1 MGKYIVFRADWTEE
15 EGAEN
20 RLLAHTGMLTDILAE
35 HFDSSNRPIPQPGY
49 RFREFHRIEKFAD
62 PKFPAASTHSRV
74 GDWEVVRVQTYS
86 EDLPS
91 SDFETIVVCYCRFAP
106 VNTPL
111 EPMPQI
117 QVAPQLQETQV

>member
-35 HFDSSNRPIPQPGY
+35 HFDSSNLPIPQPGY

-91 SDFETIVVCYCRFAP
+91 GDFETIVVCYCRFAP
-106 VNTPL
+106 INTPL

-117 QVAPQLQETQV
+117 QVAPQLQKIQV

>member
-1 MGKYIVFRADWTEE
+1 
-15 EGAEN
+15 
-20 RLLAHTGMLTDILAE
+20 MLTDLLAE
-35 HFDSSNRPIPQPGY
+35 HFDSSNGPIPQPGY

-86 EDLPS
+86 EDAPGS
-91 SDFETIVVCYCRFAP
+91 QFETIVVCYCRCAP

-111 EPMPQI
+111 EPMPPL
-117 QVAPQLQETQV
+117 QVVPQLQKIQV